1 MNKFESITGVI
12 VGRFQTPHLT
22 NGHKFLID
30 SVYKLH
36 KSIIIF
42 VGVHKSQSTKRNP
55 LDFINR
61 KLMIQRS
68 YPEAIILPIN
78 DHVNDDVWSE
88 NLDDAISTITD
99 DAILYGSRE
108 SFLSYYSG
116 RFTKELIHSDITDNA
131 TSVRTSVI
139 NNPVDS
145 EDFRKGVIYG
155 VSNRFPSPF
164 LTVDIAMIK
173 ENKEVL
179 LGKKDG
185 EKHYRFVGGFVDSTD
200 DSILS
205 AAKREL
211 LEEVGNIEVA
221 DFEIIGETKINDW
234 RYKHDEENIFTV
246 LCKCKYI
253 FGHTKASDDIA
264 HLEWIKIED
273 LEKIEFMTE
282 HKKLQTILINNLKT
296 K

>member
-1 MNKFESITGVI
+1 MNKFEELTGVI

-22 NGHKFLID
+22 DGHKFLID

-61 KLMIQRS
+61 KLMIQNY
-68 YPEAIILPIN
+68 YPGAIVLPIN
-78 DHVNDDVWSE
+78 DHINDNVWSE
-88 NLDDAISTITD
+88 NLDKAILTITNN
-99 DAILYGSRE
+99 AILYGSRE

-116 RFTKELIHSDITDNA
+116 RFSKEQIHSTLQDNA
-131 TSVRTSVI
+131 TDIRKSIISTPI
-139 NNPVDS
+139 NSD
-145 EDFRKGVIYG
+145 DFRKGVIYG
-155 VSNRFPSPF
+155 VSNRFPSPYIA
-164 LTVDIAMIK
+164 VDIAMIK
-173 ENKEVL
+173 EDKEVL

-185 EKHYRFVGGFVDSTD
+185 ENFYRFVGGFVDSTD
-200 DSILS
+200 ESITS
-205 AAKREL
+205 AARREL

-221 DFEIIGETKINDW
+221 DFEIIGESKIDDW
-234 RYKHDEENIFTV
+234 RYKKDEENIFTI
-246 LCKCKYI
+246 LFKCKYI
-253 FGHTKASDDIA
+253 YGSVTASDDIA
-264 HLEWIKIED
+264 YLEWIKIED
-273 LEKIEFMTE
+273 LETIEFMPE